1 MLRALLPR
9 LLLLVA
15 AATAGAAEQE
25 RTVNLPDFPVRAA
38 ATPIVRIDLPL
49 RLRVPRYGAALAA
62 EGRYLYVVGG
72 ANTYGQSVPEI
83 ERIDLERNTSEIVA
97 RLAIPRRNHRVAIV
111 NGQLYVLGG
120 YRGSPIP
127 SGRVFEDSV
136 EIVDLASGTTKRG
149 VPMPVAKAN
158 FGFTAIGNRLYVF
171 GGAKT
176 RNGHIVDTNSVEIFD
191 LAQQRWTTGLT
202 MPTARECAATT
213 VTGFAFVAGGSR
225 SRRELSDVEVYI
237 PAENIWRILPP
248 LHRATATTSAA
259 FADHYVLLFGESALI
274 AYDLKT
280 KRSEPFA
287 LDYQVA
293 RGSAAIAHQGRI
305 YVVGGQTSGEL
316 DSDDFRVT
324 PPSVALGPNPSP
336 AEDYEEF
343 NEARHDL
350 SLAAT
355 HVRPVSGTERAE
367 RAFTTDDTAL
377 ATTAD
382 ALDFSGSKD
391 YGAID
396 AVQVF
401 TLRSSLDAGTGK

>member
-1 MLRALLPR
+1 MLRVLLPH
-9 LLLLVA
+9 LLLFVA
-15 AATAGAAEQE
+15 AAAAPPEKE
-25 RTVNLPDFPVRAA
+25 RPVSLPDFPVRAA

-62 EGRYLYVVGG
+62 DGRYLYVVGG
-72 ANTYGQSVPEI
+72 ANTYGQSVGEI

-97 RLAIPRRNHRVAIV
+97 RLAIPRRNHRVAIA

-120 YRGSPIP
+120 YHGSSTP
-127 SGRVFEDSV
+127 SSRVFEDSV
-136 EIVDLASGTTKRG
+136 EIVDLARGTTTRG
-149 VPMPVAKAN
+149 VPMPIAKAN

-171 GGAKT
+171 GGAKA

-191 LAQQRWTTGLT
+191 LALQRWATGLT

-213 VTGFAFVAGGSR
+213 VTGFALVAGGIR
-225 SRRELSDVEVYI
+225 SRQELRDVEVYI
-237 PAENIWRILPP
+237 PTENIWRILPP
-248 LHRATATTSAA
+248 LHRATATTAAA
-259 FADHYVLLFGESALI
+259 FAGHHVLLFGESVLI
-274 AYDLKT
+274 AYDLRT
-280 KRSEPFA
+280 KQSEPFA

-293 RGSAAIAHQGRI
+293 RGSAVLVHDGRI

-316 DSDDFRVT
+316 DLDDFRVT
-324 PPSVALGPNPSP
+324 SPTVTLGPNPSP

-343 NEARHDL
+343 IEARHEL

-355 HVRPVSGTERAE
+355 HVSPPPGTERAE
-367 RAFTTDDTAL
+367 RAFTVDDTAL
-377 ATTAD
+377 ATTTGS
-382 ALDFSGSKD
+382 LDFAGSKD

-401 TLRSSLDAGTGK
+401 TLRTPVAPPTR